1 MPDDLPTSEGPM
13 AVTLADI
20 LFGGPTSVI
29 RQAGAPGV
37 GPEVAG

>member
-1 MPDDLPTSEGPM
+1 M

-20 LFGGPTSVI
+20 LFGGPSVI

-37 GPEVAG
+37 DGTLEDCLQAQASRGLL